1 MGERRGGTVGWH
13 WRLQTVA
20 VAILLIAF
28 GPRFAGLTLA
38 QDATHIPSP
47 AAIAPY
53 TPETDPSQLSGQVVL
68 DGSSTVWPIA
78 VDIAERWAEVAP
90 NVQVDVEI
98 SGTGG
103 GFERF
108 CAGETDIQNAS
119 RPITPEEAAACAAA
133 GVTYHEFAL
142 ARDGITV
149 VVHPANDFVDC
160 LTVAQ
165 LAELWRP
172 DSTVVAWSDL
182 DPAWPNEP
190 IDLYGPGGDSGTF
203 DFFTEAVI
211 GEAGA
216 ARTDYVPSENDPFL
230 VEGIAGDV
238 HALGYFGYA
247 YYAETQDRLKA
258 VAIDNGAGCVAPT
271 LETITDGSY
280 APLSRPLFIY
290 VSDAG
295 LERPEVREFARFFL
309 SVARESVTEVGYVPL
324 DEAEYA
330 ANQARLE
337 AALGE

>member
-1 MGERRGGTVGWH
+1 MGEWRGGTVRWY
-13 WRLQTVA
+13 WRLRVVA
-20 VAILLIAF
+20 VVILLLAS
-28 GPRFAGLTLA
+28 GPGLAAWVLA
-38 QDATHIPSP
+38 QDATPIPTP
-47 AAIAPY
+47 VAIAPFA
-53 TPETDPSQLSGQVVL
+53 PEVDASQLRGQVVL

-78 VDIAERWAEVAP
+78 VDVAERWAEVAP
-90 NVQVDVEI
+90 NVGVDVEI

-108 CAGETDIQNAS
+108 CAGGTDIQNAS
-119 RPITPEEAAACAAA
+119 RPITTEEAAACTAA
-133 GVTYHEFAL
+133 GVAYHEFAL

-172 DSTVVAWSDL
+172 DSTIVAWSDL
-182 DPAWPNEP
+182 DPTWPNEP
-190 IDLYGPGGDSGTF
+190 VDLYGPGGDSGTF
-203 DFFTEAVI
+203 DFFTEAII

-216 ARTDYVPSENDPFL
+216 ARTDYVPSENDLFL

-247 YYAETQDRLKA
+247 YYAETQERLKA
-258 VAIDNGAGCVAPT
+258 VAIDSGAGCVAPT
-271 LETITDGSY
+271 LETIADGSY

-295 LERPEVREFARFFL
+295 LERPEVREFMRFFL
-309 SVARESVTEVGYVPL
+309 AIAGEAVTEVGYLPL

-330 ANQARLE
+330 ANRARLE

>member
-1 MGERRGGTVGWH
+1 MRWH
-13 WRLQTVA
+13 WRLQMVA
-20 VAILLIAF
+20 VVVLLIAS
-28 GPRFAGLTLA
+28 GPGLAGVTLA
-38 QDATHIPSP
+38 QDATPVATP

-53 TPETDPSQLSGQVVL
+53 TPEADPSQLSGQVVL
-68 DGSSTVWPIA
+68 DGSSTVWPTA
-78 VDIAERWAEVAP
+78 VDVAERWADFAP
-90 NVQVDVEI
+90 NVAVDVEI

-108 CAGETDIQNAS
+108 CAAETDIQNAS
-119 RPITPEEAAACAAA
+119 RPITTEEAAACAAA

-160 LTVAQ
+160 LTVEQ

-172 DSTVVAWSDL
+172 DSTIVAWSDL
-182 DPAWPNEP
+182 DSTWPNEP

-203 DFFTEAVI
+203 DFFTEAII
-211 GEAGA
+211 GEVGA
-216 ARTDYVPSENDPFL
+216 ARTDYVPSENDLFL

-247 YYAETQDRLKA
+247 YYAETQERLKA
-258 VAIDNGAGCVAPT
+258 VAIDNGTGCVAPT
-271 LETITDGSY
+271 LETIADGSY

-295 LERPEVREFARFFL
+295 LERPEVREFVRFFL
-309 SVARESVTEVGYVPL
+309 AVAREAVTEVGYLPL
-324 DEAEYA
+324 HEGEYA